1 MLYVL
6 LTSSIGLPSTGP
18 IGAGLEGFVG
28 GWLGLD
34 CGGAF
39 AVPPSLSF
47 CWLVSPL
54 LSDSLV
60 PPEQQLPMVE
70 WKGEQEQ
77 KGWRERKG
85 CELID
90 IGQGGVI

>member
-1 MLYVL
+1 M
-6 LTSSIGLPSTGP
+6 
-18 IGAGLEGFVG
+18 
-28 GWLGLD
+28 
-34 CGGAF
+34 
-39 AVPPSLSF
+39 AVPPSLSL

-54 LSDSLV
+54 LSESLV

-85 CELID
+85 EDLID